1 MTDILGTG
9 LAFPLGVDRRG
20 GLALARDEDDVEQ
33 AISIILSTA
42 PGERPMRPEF
52 GCGVHDYVFDVVDAG
67 TLGRMEEQI
76 RTALSRW
83 EPRIDVLDIDFE
95 HDASADGPLAVTIG
109 YRMRA
114 TNDVRNLVYPF
125 YVVPAE
131 EAE

>member
-1 MTDILGTG
+1 MSDIIGTG
-9 LAFPLGVDRRG
+9 VAFPLGVDRRG
-20 GLALARDEDDVEQ
+20 ALALARDGEDVRQ

-52 GCGVHDYVFDVVDAG
+52 GCGVHDYVFDVLDAA
-67 TLGRMEEQI
+67 TLGQMETEV
-76 RTALSRW
+76 RRALERW
-83 EPRIDVLDIDFE
+83 EPRIDLLDVDFE
-95 HDASADGPLAVTIG
+95 LDGNSDGALAITIE
-109 YRMRA
+109 YRLRA

>member
-76 RTALSRW
+76 RTALERW
-83 EPRIDVLDIDFE
+83 EPRIDVLGIDFE
-95 HDASADGPLAVTIG
+95 HDPADGPLAITIE
-109 YRMRA
+109 YRTRA
-114 TNDVRNLVYPF
+114 TNNVRNLVYPF